1 MPGGKIHLRK
11 GLQRQGIPGV
21 LTVQR
26 YIKQLGKLL
35 ARAYISLKY
44 SLKQC
49 MEVYE
54 QRSGYLVPSQGW

>member
-1 MPGGKIHLRK
+1 MPGVKIHLNK
-11 GLQRQGIPGV
+11 DLQRQGIPGV

-54 QRSGYLVPSQGW
+54 